1 MKTKLFTIL
10 VSMVSFLPLLAQAHG
25 LDEVDLS
32 RVEEVKVID
41 PEALKWGETVYPGT
55 EITNVFGDPKKPG
68 QVYTIRFRLPAN
80 YVVPPHT
87 HSQDEYMT
95 VISGSLNVG
104 IGETVDK
111 NNTVLLPVGGAIGIP
126 GKVPHY
132 AWTTEEMI
140 MQVHAIGP
148 RDTTFVPSP

>member
-1 MKTKLFTIL
+1 MMTKLFTLLLATI
-10 VSMVSFLPLLAQAHG
+10 SFLPLISEAHG
-25 LDEVDLS
+25 LDHIDLTRVD
-32 RVEEVKVID
+32 EVKVID
-41 PEALKWGETVYPGT
+41 PETLKWAETVYPGT
-55 EITNVFGDPKKPG
+55 EVTQVFGDPKKPG

-87 HSQDEYMT
+87 HTQDEFMT

-104 IGETVDK
+104 IGTTVDK
-111 NNTVLLPVGGAIGIP
+111 DNTAYLPVGGAIGIP

-148 RDTTFVPSP
+148 RDTIFCP